1 VPGLLLG
8 PGWRDLARAPT
19 YPAHRPLVQLDHVL
33 AAGLG
38 PDAVHAAATP
48 AIPVSDHRP
57 LVVEAEL

>member
-1 VPGLLLG
+1 M
-8 PGWRDLARAPT
+8 
-19 YPAHRPLVQLDHVL
+19 QLDHVL

-38 PDAVHAAATP
+38 PDAVRETTRAAATP